1 MGTDEIAYQN
11 KDITNKAL
19 TEQMLAVERTF
30 FFKLGGKGIFQ
41 RLERKVGQNECLDD
55 WELMEFIMLFLSCR
69 AKVEGE
75 KKIQRRKI
83 ADIWIENDWTKEVFT
98 KTNEKSDTDKV
109 ADSIIRKFSDIL
121 NTIGFSKEEIN
132 WYKSDSANGEGGKFI
147 FTGDNVAFELKEL
160 LKIFKKRT
168 VTITSEERDK
178 IIEYLTD
185 ILPVLRSE
193 KDAKQA
199 KQMAKSLIETEK
211 TRRFSEPTSL
221 MSHDFSHLR
230 EKLNNNTPKRRIEEI
245 VNGYYVKDIHTR
257 MADLFE
263 SRIFVKVSK
272 RNIPRRTSMRTMYE
286 YQYALVKQ

>member
-1 MGTDEIAYQN
+1 MGFILSGHRVFEIGGNRYMSLDEHFY
-11 KDITNKAL
+11 
-19 TEQMLAVERTF
+19 
-30 FFKLGGKGIFQ
+30 
-41 RLERKVGQNECLDD
+41 
-55 WELMEFIMLFLSCR
+55 
-69 AKVEGE
+69 EG
-75 KKIQRRKI
+75 RKI

-185 ILPVLRSE
+185 ILPSVMAQVGISRTEYVLRG
-193 KDAKQA
+193 K
-199 KQMAKSLIETEK
+199 
-211 TRRFSEPTSL
+211 
-221 MSHDFSHLR
+221 
-230 EKLNNNTPKRRIEEI
+230 NI
-245 VNGYYVKDIHTR
+245 VNTTE
-257 MADLFE
+257 A
-263 SRIFVKVSK
+263 
-272 RNIPRRTSMRTMYE
+272 N
-286 YQYALVKQ
+286 

>member
-1 MGTDEIAYQN
+1 MSLDEHFY
-11 KDITNKAL
+11 
-19 TEQMLAVERTF
+19 
-30 FFKLGGKGIFQ
+30 
-41 RLERKVGQNECLDD
+41 
-55 WELMEFIMLFLSCR
+55 
-69 AKVEGE
+69 EG
-75 KKIQRRKI
+75 RKI

-199 KQMAKSLIETEK
+199 KKMAKSLIETEK

-230 EKLNNNTPKRRIEEI
+230 EKLNNNTPKNRGNCKRLLRQGYTYPNGRPVRKQNFCKGFQKKYTKKNIYENHVRISICPGKAMETEI
-245 VNGYYVKDIHTR
+245 
-257 MADLFE
+257 
-263 SRIFVKVSK
+263 
-272 RNIPRRTSMRTMYE
+272 
-286 YQYALVKQ
+286 